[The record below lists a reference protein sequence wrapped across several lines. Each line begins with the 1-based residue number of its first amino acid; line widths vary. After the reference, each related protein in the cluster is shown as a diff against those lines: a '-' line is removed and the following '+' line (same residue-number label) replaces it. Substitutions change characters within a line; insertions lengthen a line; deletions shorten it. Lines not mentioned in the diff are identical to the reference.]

1 MKDESGNIVVQ
12 TIRNMQVVCLTT
24 DEEFSHNKFSNPM
37 HILASNQRYG
47 HLNIRNASD
56 SPTILPAQIAVLTKQ
71 SAQNHGMVKGAY
83 IPAASRRDFYDAGC
97 VQGSQTGHIRESR
110 TDTEVRFIPFGAREY
125 IFEKVNV
132 TGSHTNIYDAIDLV
146 GKQTG
151 ANSGT
156 YLDQY
161 FSRHSKELEQFIA
174 HFERPKN
181 TIGVIVLVDG
191 EIVSIDKFPSFEYT
205 EQVWDAL
212 IRDCYGSIAL
222 TEEKKNSDGITEFSR
237 SISKSPR
244 GENETVAAYLK
255 RILSNTKK
263 SMSDSAKE
271 RLSELMSADFN
282 ETVDSNEG
290 GYLSEILKSSD
301 GGYIGQVISEAGF
314 NHLVSICKK
323 ESFSPERFRKANVM
337 RQKARNQNKFE
348 L

>member
-37 HILASNQRYG
+37 DILASNHQYG
-47 HLNIRNASD
+47 HLNIRNASN

-83 IPAASRRDFYDAGC
+83 IPASSRRDFYDAGC

-125 IFEKVNV
+125 IFEKANV

-156 YLDQY
+156 YLDKY
-161 FSRHSKELEQFIA
+161 FSTHSKELEQFIA

-191 EIVSIDKFPSFEYT
+191 EIVSMDKFPSFEYT

-222 TEEKKNSDGITEFSR
+222 TEERKNSDGISEFSK
-237 SISKSPR
+237 SISNLTR
-244 GENETVAAYLK
+244 NESESVAEYLK
-255 RILSNTKK
+255 RVLANTKQA
-263 SMSDSAKE
+263 MSSAVKD
-271 RLSELMSADFN
+271 RLSELMPVDFN

-290 GYLSEILKSSD
+290 GYLSEILRSSD
-301 GGYIGQVISEAGF
+301 NGYIGQVISESGF
-314 NHLVSICKK
+314 NHLVSICKR
-323 ESFSPERFRKANVM
+323 ESFSPERFRKANAM